1 MKLKSKLFV
10 ILIMLCMLFAVAG
23 VSASD
28 NSSDIV
34 AAEDNYKLNN
44 DLNHDLNTVDS
55 ANSDDVNQNAP
66 EDAGNP
72 KSFNDL
78 TRDIQN
84 CNGTL
89 NINNDYMHYA
99 NETGTVSTFEVS
111 DLKING
117 NGHTVDS
124 ANLNYNFMFELDMD
138 CGKNRANIEINDLTF
153 KNFKGQ
159 AIFFSSS
166 KVVLNNVKFINCKSN
181 DEILFATTS
190 EMTLNNVSF
199 PSGINGSCVKSAES
213 KLIINNS
220 YFNAK
225 DAAFNA
231 VVHDRGQLI
240 VENSIFENFNFNNGG
255 ILNFKGATFSI
266 RNSKFLNSRAAF
278 NGGAIIAKFFPVSNS
293 NGSGYL
299 PSERMLIENCV
310 FSNLTSTDDGG
321 AIFID
326 LDSASH
332 RIAQSLNI
340 INSNFTDC
348 TSSFGGVIAIQGGYL
363 NINNSNFKNNRASF
377 EGSAIFSSWSN
388 VAIVDSTFFNNT
400 AEKNAGAIYFDK
412 GKLTIQRSNFIQNK
426 AIKESENVANAI
438 YAHDVN
444 LQLSNSIFDNGGV
457 GVYADFA
464 SNSKIE
470 NVTKNEDIFLT
481 DNKNYILSIESNGI
495 KFNLTKNSIV
505 VDKIPSRFDLR
516 DWGWVSPI
524 KRQGD
529 NDDCWAFATV
539 GALESSLL
547 KSTGQFFNLSQNYAQ
562 KLNLKYVPWG
572 DLRISLTGFG
582 YSGLG
587 YALNWIG
594 ALPMDSPYDDRGTL
608 VDTDLDDSR
617 IHVQDA
623 IIIFN
628 GKNNTDLIKRTIM
641 KYGAVAVQIILGM
654 EPVNISSEGDDIAVM
669 DHGIHFIDLIGWN
682 DNYTGDQ
689 ESKGAW
695 IVKDSLSQDFGYR
708 DYDDNVGFLDMDYYA
723 IVPQN
728 PAIAY
733 IFENDIDY
741 HVNYQT
747 DLTGLTGFDSNYTY
761 YSNEFTSKYDELIG
775 AVGTYFNQS
784 GINYSFDIFVN
795 GVKAHSQSGVSE
807 FGGFRTIVLNK
818 YIPVKTGDKFKVVF
832 HNNNLPY
839 QAYSRQ
845 HYLSGM
851 SFVGTDGKSWKDIT
865 LENKTVCLKVYTVK
879 DDTKMINNKNIAVD
893 YNGGSYFS
901 VKVVTADGRA
911 VGAGEVV
918 KFTINKKTTAVKTNN
933 NGIAK
938 IKITQ
943 LPKKYT
949 ITTTYKGKSVKNTVT
964 VKQVLSAKKV
974 IVKKTS
980 KRLILQAQL
989 KINGK
994 FVKGAIIKFKFLGKT
1009 YHAKTNSNG
1018 IALKTFNKN
1027 VIKKLRKGRT
1037 YAVGVTYIKNTIKTT
1052 VKVNR

>member
-10 ILIMLCMLFAVAG
+10 ILIMICMLFAVAG

-28 NSSDIV
+28 NSTAIV
-34 AAEDNYKLNN
+34 NADDNYKLDD
-44 DLNHDLNTVDS
+44 DLKAVDS
-55 ANSDDVNQNAP
+55 GNSDTLGDT
-66 EDAGNP
+66 GNY
-72 KSFNDL
+72 KSFKDL
-78 TRDIQN
+78 TNEIKN

-89 NINNDYMHYA
+89 NIDHDYKHYA
-99 NETGTVSTFEVS
+99 NETQTSASFS
-111 DLKING
+111 IPHLRING
-117 NGHTVDS
+117 NGHVLDG
-124 ANLNYNFMFELDMD
+124 ANLRYIFMFELASEDEENMT
-138 CGKNRANIEINDLTF
+138 NVEINNLTF
-153 KNFKGQ
+153 KNFNEQ
-159 AIFFSSS
+159 ALFFISC
-166 KVVLNNVKFINCKSN
+166 KVALNDVKFIDCKSKG
-181 DEILFATTS
+181 DIIFSTS
-190 EMTLNNVSF
+190 SDMTLNNVVFNS
-199 PSGINGSCVKSAES
+199 SINGTCVNSLDS
-213 KLIINNS
+213 KMRINNS
-220 YFNAK
+220 YFRGQYDVCK
-225 DAAFNA
+225 A
-231 VVHDRGQLI
+231 VSQDRGQLTI
-240 VENSIFENFNFNNGG
+240 ENTIFENFNSKQGA
-255 ILNFKGATFSI
+255 ILSFKGSTFSI

-278 NGGAIIAKFFPVSNS
+278 NGGAIIAKFFPVGKS
-293 NGSGYL
+293 NGTGYIT
-299 PSERMLIENCV
+299 PERMLIENCV
-310 FSNLTSTDDGG
+310 FSNLTSTGDGG
-321 AIFID
+321 VIFID
-326 LDSASH
+326 LDSASQKV
-332 RIAQSLNI
+332 AQSLNI
-340 INSNFTDC
+340 INSDFTDC
-348 TSSFGGVIAIQGGYL
+348 TSRFGGVIAIQGASL
-363 NINNSNFKNNRASF
+363 NINNSNFKNNRAGF
-377 EGSAIFSSWSN
+377 EGGVIFSSWSN
-388 VAIVDSTFFNNT
+388 VAIVNSTFSNNV

-412 GKLTIQRSNFIQNK
+412 GKLTIQRSSFINNK
-426 AIKESENVANAI
+426 AIKEAKNVANAI

-481 DNKNYILSIESNGI
+481 DNKDYILSIESNGI
-495 KFNLTKNSIV
+495 KLNLTNNSIV
-505 VDKIPSRFDLR
+505 VDKIPSKFDLR
-516 DWGWVSPI
+516 DWGWVTPP
-524 KRQGD
+524 KLQGD
-529 NDDCWAFATV
+529 NDDCWAFATA

-547 KSTGQFFNLSQNYAQ
+547 RSTGKLFNLSQNYVQ
-562 KLNLKYVPWG
+562 KLNLKYVPTG

-594 ALPMDSPYDDRGTL
+594 ALPMDAPYDDRGTMG
-608 VDTDLDDSR
+608 DTDLEDSR

-623 IIIFN
+623 IIILD
-628 GKNNTDLIKRTIM
+628 GKNNTDLIKRAIM
-641 KYGAVAVQIILGM
+641 KYGAVAVQIVLAIDPANVTG
-654 EPVNISSEGDDIAVM
+654 EGEDIAVM
-669 DHGIHFIDLIGWN
+669 DHGIHFIDLIGWD
-682 DNYTGDQ
+682 DNRNGSHDG
-689 ESKGAW
+689 SKGVW
-695 IVKDSLSQDFGYR
+695 IVRDSLSPDFGYR
-708 DYDDNVGFLDMDYYA
+708 DYDDDSGFMGIDYYA

-795 GVKAHSQSGVSE
+795 GVKAHSQKGVSE

-839 QAYSRQ
+839 QAYSRL

-851 SFVGTDGKSWKDIT
+851 SFIGTDGKSWKDIT

-1009 YHAKTNSNG
+1009 YHAKTNSKG

>member
-1 MKLKSKLFV
+1 
-10 ILIMLCMLFAVAG
+10 MLCMLFAVAG

-28 NSSDIV
+28 NSTDIV
-34 AAEDNYKLNN
+34 NAEDNYKLDD
-44 DLNHDLNTVDS
+44 DLNAVDS
-55 ANSDDVNQNAP
+55 GNSDALGDT
-66 EDAGNP
+66 GNY
-72 KSFNDL
+72 KSFKDL
-78 TRDIQN
+78 SNEIKN

-89 NINNDYMHYA
+89 NIDHDYMHYA
-99 NETGTVSTFEVS
+99 NDTQTSVSIVMS
-111 DLKING
+111 NLKING
-117 NGHTVDS
+117 NGHILDG
-124 ANLNYNFMFELDMD
+124 ANLRYNFMFELGDEDENNMS
-138 CGKNRANIEINDLTF
+138 NIEINNLTF
-153 KNFKGQ
+153 KNFKDQ
-159 AIFFSSS
+159 TLFFISC
-166 KVVLNNVKFINCKSN
+166 KVALNDVKFINCNAK
-181 DEILFATTS
+181 DDIIFFTS
-190 EMTLNNVSF
+190 SDMTLNNVVF
-199 PSGINGSCVKSAES
+199 NSGINGTCVNSAAS
-213 KLIINNS
+213 KVLINNS
-220 YFNAK
+220 YFQGQYDVCK
-225 DAAFNA
+225 A
-231 VVHDRGQLI
+231 VSQDRGQLTI
-240 VENSIFENFNFNNGG
+240 ENTIFENFNSKHGA
-255 ILNFKGATFSI
+255 ILNFKGSTFSI
-266 RNSKFLNSRAAF
+266 RNSKFLNSRAVF
-278 NGGAIIAKFFPVSNS
+278 NGGAIIAKFFPVANS
-293 NGSGYL
+293 NGSGYII
-299 PSERMLIENCV
+299 PERMLIENCV
-310 FSNLTSTDDGG
+310 FSNLTSSDDGG
-321 AIFID
+321 TIFID
-326 LDSASH
+326 LDSGSQKV
-332 RIAQSLNI
+332 AQSLNI
-340 INSNFTDC
+340 INSDFTDC
-348 TSSFGGVIAIQGGYL
+348 TSRFGGAIAIQGGNL
-363 NINNSNFKNNRASF
+363 NINNSNFKNNRAGF
-377 EGSAIFSSWSN
+377 EGGAIFSSWSN
-388 VAIVDSTFFNNT
+388 VAIVNSTFSNNT
-400 AEKNAGAIYFDK
+400 GEKNAGAIYFDK
-412 GKLTIQRSNFIQNK
+412 GKLTIQRSSFIRNM

-594 ALPMDSPYDDRGTL
+594 ALPMDSPYDDRGTMG
-608 VDTDLDDSR
+608 DTDLNDSR

-623 IIIFN
+623 IIILN
-628 GKNNTDLIKRTIM
+628 GKNNTDLIKKTIM
-641 KYGAVAVQIILGM
+641 KYGAVAVQLILGQ
-654 EPVNISSEGDDIAVM
+654 NKDDIIYDGDDISVM
-669 DHGIHFIDLIGWN
+669 EHAIHFFNLIGWN
-682 DNYTGDQ
+682 DNYTSEYSTEETRG
-689 ESKGAW
+689 GW
-695 IVKDSLSQDFGYR
+695 LVKDSLSQSINYR
-708 DYDDNVGFLDMDYYA
+708 DYNDLDGFMDMDYFA
-723 IVPQN
+723 LVPQN
-728 PAIAY
+728 PVIAY

-761 YSNEFTSKYDELIG
+761 YSNEFTSKYDELVG

-839 QAYSRQ
+839 QAYSRL

-1009 YHAKTNSNG
+1009 YHAKTNSKG